1 MTAYTNNGKVI
12 FVGSKIVIPT
22 PQEDD
27 TWADG
32 MIAEVDDINDNGT
45 VVFMDDDYES
55 HEIELDRIQVYEG

>member
-1 MTAYTNNGKVI
+1 MTAFTNKGNAI

-27 TWADG
+27 TWVDG